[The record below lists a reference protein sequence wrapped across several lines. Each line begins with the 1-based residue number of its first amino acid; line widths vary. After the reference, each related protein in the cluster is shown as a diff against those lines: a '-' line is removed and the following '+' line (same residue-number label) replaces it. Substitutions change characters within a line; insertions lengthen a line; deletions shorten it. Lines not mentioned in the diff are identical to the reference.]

1 MVDRPIII
9 RRYRKSHSRPHG
21 GVWKIAYADF
31 VTAMMALFLLMW
43 LINVSTEETK
53 KGISEYFSTSLVSIK
68 SSSVGTGVIEG
79 EVSAT
84 KNGNS
89 DQEEVTDANNRYNSY
104 NSNIPTKEDQHI
116 TQMQIFPSEF
126 AASKTGDKETDHKI
140 TTRTS
145 ESNKSS
151 VEHSVKRQD
160 EISENTKIDNKQYS
174 KGTNKT
180 LEKEQE
186 SEKIAVKK
194 LQQKEVRQ
202 KIEDNIKTAFNSLQ
216 EVEKF
221 KHNLIIELKNEGIRI
236 QIVDSPDHEMFKS
249 GSPIPAK
256 FTEKIIK
263 ALGGIITKLPN
274 KIEITGHTDS
284 RPYQKKGYGNWEL
297 SSDRAHSTRRILEE
311 SGVKSSLFVEVNGRA
326 DKDPLNKNNSKA
338 PENRRVSITILYAE
352 SEEQQKKPIES
363 ASETQNQKNSNNKI
377 PKIIL

>member
-9 RRYRKSHSRPHG
+9 RRYRKSHPRPHG

-84 KNGNS
+84 KSGNS
-89 DQEEVTDANNRYNSY
+89 DQEEVTDANNIYNSY

-116 TQMQIFPSEF
+116 TQMLIFPSEF

-140 TTRTS
+140 TTS
-145 ESNKSS
+145 ESNKPS

-174 KGTNKT
+174 KGINKT

-194 LQQKEVRQ
+194 LQQKEVHQ

-311 SGVKSSLFVEVNGRA
+311 SGVKSNLFVEVNGRA

-352 SEEQQKKPIES
+352 SEEQEKKPIES